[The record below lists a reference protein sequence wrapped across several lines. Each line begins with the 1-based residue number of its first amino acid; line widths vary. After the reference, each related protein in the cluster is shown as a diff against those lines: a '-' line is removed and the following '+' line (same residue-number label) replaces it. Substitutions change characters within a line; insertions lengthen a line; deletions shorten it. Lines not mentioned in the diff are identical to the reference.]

1 MSEVEDL
8 LERIERRAEA
18 LVRENARLR
27 DKIVDLD
34 RKGEEMQK
42 AIKDKDILINNLTE
56 QNKILKLQKKIKI
69 HTKCLLFQKCLIE
82 NYLHYLKVG
91 FCMVGFMIFN
101 DLGSP
106 YL

>member
-56 QNKILKLQKKIKI
+56 QNKILKLGNALTQKGDSTEIKLKINQLIRDIDKSLSLM
-69 HTKCLLFQKCLIE
+69 TKL
-82 NYLHYLKVG
+82 
-91 FCMVGFMIFN
+91 
-101 DLGSP
+101 
-106 YL
+106 